1 MTGRLALVT
10 GASAGIG
17 AAFASL
23 YASHGYD
30 LAITARRGDRLNAVA
45 DEVRLRYGVE
55 ILIIPADLAKVD
67 GVDCVLDQIA
77 ANGRVVDVLV
87 NNAGYGLPGS
97 FVAASWDEQQAFL
110 KVLLTSVCELTHK
123 VLPGMLERR
132 FGRILN
138 VASMAGLA
146 PAGPGTVLYS
156 AAKAFVVK
164 FSQGLHLEARSAGVH
179 VSALCPGYTYT
190 EFHDVN
196 GTRAVLGETTPP
208 WMWMGADEVAAAGY
222 EAAEAN
228 RPICVPGAPYQ
239 AAAAISRLL
248 PEDWGMA
255 LMARRARGGLGL

>member
-1 MTGRLALVT
+1 MSGRLALIT

-30 LAITARRGDRLNAVA
+30 LAITARRADRLNAVA
-45 DEVRLRYGVE
+45 DEVRLRYGVD
-55 ILIIPADLAKVD
+55 ILIIPADLARPDGVD
-67 GVDCVLDQIA
+67 GVLDRVA

-97 FVAASWDEQQAFL
+97 FVAAPWEEQQAFL
-110 KVLLTSVCELTHK
+110 KVLLVSVCELTRK
-123 VLPGMLERR
+123 VLPGMLDQR

-146 PAGPGTVLYS
+146 PAGPGTALYS

-164 FSQGLHLEARSAGVH
+164 FTQSVHLEARGAGVH

-190 EFHDVN
+190 EFHDVS
-196 GTRAVLGETTPP
+196 GTRAAMSETTPP

-228 RPICVPGAPYQ
+228 RPICVPGAPYK

-255 LMARRARGGLGL
+255 LMARRARGGFGL

>member
-1 MTGRLALVT
+1 MSGRLALIT

-30 LAITARRGDRLNAVA
+30 LAITARRADRLNAVA

-55 ILIIPADLAKVD
+55 ILIIPADLARPD
-67 GVDCVLDQIA
+67 GVDGVLDQIA

-97 FVAASWDEQQAFL
+97 FVAAPWDDQQAFL
-110 KVLLTSVCELTHK
+110 KVLLVSVCELTHK

-164 FSQGLHLEARSAGVH
+164 FSQGLHLEARNAGVH

-190 EFHDVN
+190 EFHDAN
-196 GTRAVLGETTPP
+196 GTRATIGETTRP
-208 WMWMGADEVAAAGY
+208 WMWMGADEVAAAGF
-222 EAAEAN
+222 EAVEAN
-228 RPICVPGAPYQ
+228 RPICVPGAPYK
-239 AAAAISRLL
+239 AAAALSKLL

-255 LMARRARGGLGL
+255 LMARRARSGARI